1 MRNRYVVCYDVRESQ
16 RLAQTY
22 KVMCGYGD
30 HMQYSVFICDLNDSE
45 IIMMRA
51 DLEEVMN
58 TKEDSLMIANVG
70 SVEKSAAR
78 ITTVGVSLETRREAS
93 IVV

>member
-1 MRNRYVVCYDVRESQ
+1 
-16 RLAQTY
+16 
-22 KVMCGYGD
+22 
-30 HMQYSVFICDLNDSE
+30 MQYSVFICDLNDSE

-58 TKEDSLMIANVG
+58 AKEDSLMIVNVG
-70 SVEKSAAR
+70 SVEKSASR